1 MGFDWE
7 QQNLNWNRAEKR
19 WVHWK
24 KTVEGRFHKD
34 FPWDLNGDFVGFALW

>member
-1 MGFDWE
+1 LIGSSRISVGIGLKW
-7 QQNLNWNRAEKR
+7 

-34 FPWDLNGDFVGFALW
+34 FPWDLNGDLVGFALW